1 MHHGML
7 TIYKEK
13 GYTSSDAVARLRG
26 ILRMRKIGHTG
37 TLDPDAE
44 GVLPMCLGNATR
56 ICELIADREKE
67 YLAVMRLGV
76 RTDTQDMSGE
86 ILSEISQE
94 KILEILLRQDTASAR
109 PGEQCRQG
117 QIPAGQNPENPV
129 AENLLL
135 RDPFLQKEEETG
147 KELPVEGDAQCRQGQ
162 VPAGQNPENPV
173 AENLLLPEHFLTKE
187 QSNKIL
193 GRILEA
199 SDAFTGEIEQIPP
212 MYSAIKVNGKR
223 LYDMA
228 RKGITVERKPRRI
241 TIHSLKIEKVELPF
255 VTMRVRCSKGTY
267 IRTLCED
274 LGNALGTGAAMQS
287 LLRTRVGQFTL
298 EEALKLDELE
308 RIAKTEPDSLPPLI
322 RPVDSFFADLP
333 AAECTD
339 EALRLLKNGNSLT
352 DEELRFLGKTEDP
365 LGEACGGHRNTE
377 DPLGEVCGG
386 HRNTEEIETG
396 GESFAAGDIFEAED
410 PLSGLPG
417 IGPGDRVIRMYDPAG
432 RFFGLYRTDPKGR
445 KCYTAY
451 KMFLPEM

>member
-76 RTDTQDMSGE
+76 LTDTQDMSGE
-86 ILSEISQE
+86 ILSQVPEDRIREILLKDERIAGGTEDLLGDERISGGIQEEDRIVFE
-94 KILEILLRQDTASAR
+94 KILAAAS
-109 PGEQCRQG
+109 
-117 QIPAGQNPENPV
+117 
-129 AENLLL
+129 
-135 RDPFLQKEEETG
+135 
-147 KELPVEGDAQCRQGQ
+147 
-162 VPAGQNPENPV
+162 
-173 AENLLLPEHFLTKE
+173 
-187 QSNKIL
+187 S
-193 GRILEA
+193 
-199 SDAFTGEIEQIPP
+199 FTGEIEQIPP
-212 MYSAIKVNGKR
+212 MYSAVKVNGKR

-241 TIHSLKIEKVELPF
+241 TIYSLQIEEVNLPL
-255 VTMRVRCSKGTY
+255 VRLRVRCSKGTY

-274 LGNALGTGAAMQS
+274 LGNALGVGAAMQS

-298 EEALKLDELE
+298 DEALTLDEVE
-308 RIAKTEPDSLPPLI
+308 RIAKTESEKLPGLI

-339 EALRLLKNGNSLT
+339 EALRLLKNGNALT
-352 DEELRFLGKTEDP
+352 EREILFLAPDQDP
-365 LGEACGGHRNTE
+365 LRSADKTGTAGRDKTGTASADKAGTAGKNRAGISGEDVAGTGSAGSPDLKFSGR
-377 DPLGEVCGG
+377 
-386 HRNTEEIETG
+386 EETRT
-396 GESFAAGDIFEAED
+396 S
-410 PLSGLPG
+410 LPG
-417 IGPGDRVIRMYDPAG
+417 IGPREQVIRMYDREG
-432 RFFGLYRTDPKGR
+432 RFFGLYRSGPDRRGQGR
-445 KCYTAY
+445 YQAY
-451 KMFLPEM
+451 KMFLPQE

>member
-76 RTDTQDMSGE
+76 LTDTQDMSGE
-86 ILSEISQE
+86 ILSQVPEERIR
-94 KILEILLRQDTASAR
+94 EILLNDERISGGT
-109 PGEQCRQG
+109 
-117 QIPAGQNPENPV
+117 
-129 AENLLL
+129 
-135 RDPFLQKEEETG
+135 EEEDREKYLKNEQISDG
-147 KELPVEGDAQCRQGQ
+147 KIEDDRKTEEDRIILD
-162 VPAGQNPENPV
+162 
-173 AENLLLPEHFLTKE
+173 
-187 QSNKIL
+187 KIL
-193 GRILEA
+193 VAA
-199 SDAFTGEIEQIPP
+199 SSFTGEIEQIPP
-212 MYSAIKVNGKR
+212 MYSAVKVNGKR

-241 TIHSLKIEKVELPF
+241 TIYSLQIEEVNLPL
-255 VTMRVRCSKGTY
+255 VRLRVRCSKGTY

-298 EEALKLDELE
+298 DEALTLDEVE
-308 RIAKTEPDSLPPLI
+308 RIAKTESEKLPGLI
-322 RPVDSFFADLP
+322 QPVDSFFADLP

-339 EALRLLKNGNSLT
+339 EALRLLKNGNVLT
-352 DEELRFLGKTEDP
+352 VREIRFLKQDEDP
-365 LGEACGGHRNTE
+365 LVR
-377 DPLGEVCGG
+377 P
-386 HRNTEEIETG
+386 
-396 GESFAAGDIFEAED
+396 AAGAGGPDNAEKD
-410 PLSGLPG
+410 LQDDAGTGSTGSPDFKSSGREETRTSLPG
-417 IGPGDRVIRMYDPAG
+417 IGPREQVIRMYDREG
-432 RFFGLYRTDPKGR
+432 RFFGLYRSGPDRRGHGR
-445 KCYTAY
+445 YQAY
-451 KMFLPEM
+451 KMFLPQD

>member
-76 RTDTQDMSGE
+76 LTDTQDMSGE
-86 ILSEISQE
+86 ILSQVPEERIREILLNDERISGGTEDLLSDERISGETEDLLSDERISGGTPEENRIIVE
-94 KILEILLRQDTASAR
+94 KILTA
-109 PGEQCRQG
+109 
-117 QIPAGQNPENPV
+117 
-129 AENLLL
+129 
-135 RDPFLQKEEETG
+135 
-147 KELPVEGDAQCRQGQ
+147 
-162 VPAGQNPENPV
+162 
-173 AENLLLPEHFLTKE
+173 
-187 QSNKIL
+187 
-193 GRILEA
+193 A
-199 SDAFTGEIEQIPP
+199 SSFTGEIEQIPP
-212 MYSAIKVNGKR
+212 MYSAVKVNGKR

-241 TIHSLKIEKVELPF
+241 TIYSLQIEEVNLPL
-255 VTMRVRCSKGTY
+255 VRLRVRCSKGTY

-298 EEALKLDELE
+298 DEALTLDEVE
-308 RIAKTEPDSLPPLI
+308 RIAKTESEKLPGLI
-322 RPVDSFFADLP
+322 QPVDSFFADLP

-339 EALRLLKNGNSLT
+339 EALRLLKNGNVLT
-352 DEELRFLGKTEDP
+352 VREIRFLEQDEDP
-365 LGEACGGHRNTE
+365 LVR
-377 DPLGEVCGG
+377 P
-386 HRNTEEIETG
+386 
-396 GESFAAGDIFEAED
+396 AAGAGGPDNAERD
-410 PLSGLPG
+410 LQDDAGTGSAGSPDFKSSGREETRTSLPG
-417 IGPGDRVIRMYDPAG
+417 IGPREQVIRMYDREG
-432 RFFGLYRTDPKGR
+432 RFFGLYRSGPDRRGQG
-445 KCYTAY
+445 CYQAY
-451 KMFLPEM
+451 KMFLPQD

>member
-76 RTDTQDMSGE
+76 LTDTQDMSGE
-86 ILSEISQE
+86 ILSQVPEDRIREILLKDERIAGGTEELLSDKPISGGTQEEDRIVFE
-94 KILEILLRQDTASAR
+94 KILAAAS
-109 PGEQCRQG
+109 
-117 QIPAGQNPENPV
+117 
-129 AENLLL
+129 
-135 RDPFLQKEEETG
+135 
-147 KELPVEGDAQCRQGQ
+147 
-162 VPAGQNPENPV
+162 
-173 AENLLLPEHFLTKE
+173 
-187 QSNKIL
+187 S
-193 GRILEA
+193 
-199 SDAFTGEIEQIPP
+199 FTGEIEQIPP
-212 MYSAIKVNGKR
+212 MYSAVKVNGKR

-241 TIHSLKIEKVELPF
+241 TIYSLQIEEVNLPL
-255 VTMRVRCSKGTY
+255 VRLRVRCSKGTY

-274 LGNALGTGAAMQS
+274 LGNALGVGAAMQS

-298 EEALKLDELE
+298 DEALTLDEVE
-308 RIAKTEPDSLPPLI
+308 RIAKTESEKLPGLI

-339 EALRLLKNGNSLT
+339 EALRLLKNGNVLT
-352 DEELRFLGKTEDP
+352 VREIRFLKPDEDP
-365 LGEACGGHRNTE
+365 LGSPSRGTVRQDDAGTDLPDDGGTGSSGS
-377 DPLGEVCGG
+377 PASKSS
-386 HRNTEEIETG
+386 G
-396 GESFAAGDIFEAED
+396 GEEAR
-410 PLSGLPG
+410 SSLPG
-417 IGPGDRVIRMYDPAG
+417 IAPREQVIRMYDREG
-432 RFFGLYRTDPKGR
+432 RFFGLYRSGPDRKGR
-445 KCYTAY
+445 GRYQAY
-451 KMFLPEM
+451 KMFLPQE

>member
-7 TIYKEK
+7 TVYKEA

-76 RTDTQDMSGE
+76 LTDTQDMSGDILKQIPDE
-86 ILSEISQE
+86 KIPSILLQASENSDKAEAGTLSEQSGLKRLPELSEDESETILR
-94 KILEILLRQDTASAR
+94 KICETAA
-109 PGEQCRQG
+109 GFTG
-117 QIPAGQNPENPV
+117 QI
-129 AENLLL
+129 
-135 RDPFLQKEEETG
+135 D
-147 KELPVEGDAQCRQGQ
+147 
-162 VPAGQNPENPV
+162 
-173 AENLLLPEHFLTKE
+173 
-187 QSNKIL
+187 
-193 GRILEA
+193 
-199 SDAFTGEIEQIPP
+199 QIPP

-241 TIHSLKIEKVELPF
+241 TIYSLDIEKVELPL

-298 EEALKLDELE
+298 DEARTLDDLE
-308 RIAKTEPDSLPPLI
+308 HIAKTEPDKLLPLI

-333 AAECTD
+333 AASCIP
-339 EALRLLKNGNSLT
+339 EAVRLLKNGNQLT
-352 DEELRFLGKTEDP
+352 MQEFRFLKTE
-365 LGEACGGHRNTE
+365 E
-377 DPLGEVCGG
+377 DPQQAWKNDHSVFDTSTLPAVNPGE
-386 HRNTEEIETG
+386 N
-396 GESFAAGDIFEAED
+396 
-410 PLSGLPG
+410 
-417 IGPGDRVIRMYDPAG
+417 VIRMYDPDG
-432 RFFGLYRTDPKGR
+432 IFYGLYKNRAHGKGR
-445 KCYTAY
+445 YFYSAY
-451 KMFLPEM
+451 KMFLPEPN

>member
-7 TIYKEK
+7 TVYKEA

-67 YLAVMRLGV
+67 YLAVMRLGLL
-76 RTDTQDMSGE
+76 TDTQDMSGE
-86 ILSEISQE
+86 VIRRIPEEAIPGILLDPDGPQDNKRPDLLTGSGDTE
-94 KILEILLRQDTASAR
+94 KILDRIRREASAF
-109 PGEQCRQG
+109 
-117 QIPAGQNPENPV
+117 I
-129 AENLLL
+129 
-135 RDPFLQKEEETG
+135 
-147 KELPVEGDAQCRQGQ
+147 
-162 VPAGQNPENPV
+162 
-173 AENLLLPEHFLTKE
+173 
-187 QSNKIL
+187 
-193 GRILEA
+193 
-199 SDAFTGEIEQIPP
+199 GEIEQIPP

-241 TIHSLKIEKVELPF
+241 TIYSLVIEKVELPL

-298 EEALKLDELE
+298 QEARTLDELE
-308 RIAKTEPDSLPPLI
+308 RIAKREPDKLLPLI

-333 AAECTD
+333 AAVCAED
-339 EALRLLKNGNSLT
+339 ALRLLKNGNVLT
-352 DEELRFLGKTEDP
+352 KGDLRFLSEEEDP
-365 LGEACGGHRNTE
+365 QREYRSGKAFDL
-377 DPLGEVCGG
+377 
-386 HRNTEEIETG
+386 
-396 GESFAAGDIFEAED
+396 
-410 PLSGLPG
+410 LSLPG
-417 IGPGDRVIRMYDPAG
+417 INPGEKVFRIYSAG
-432 RFFGLYRTDPKGR
+432 LSFYGLYRSKGGAKER
-445 KCYTAY
+445 VYYSAY
-451 KMFLPEM
+451 KMFLPEQNR